1 MKVFLDTNVLI
12 SSLTTRGLCSDLLQ
26 RTIADHELIVCNA
39 VLKELERV
47 LTEKFHLPQSLLVA
61 YLHLLQEEA
70 TVVEAEKMPHLPKI
84 TDPDDIPIVACA
96 IVAKANVFVT
106 GDKALLDLGRIEDLP
121 MLSPR
126 QFWQDLLGL
135 PR

>member
-26 RTIADHELIVCNA
+26 RIIADHELIVCDA
-39 VLKELERV
+39 VLKELERI
-47 LTEKFHLPQSLLVA
+47 LTDKFHLPQSLLAA
-61 YLHLLQEEA
+61 YLQLLREEA
-70 TVVEAEKMPHLPKI
+70 TIVEAEKMPHLPKI
-84 TDPDDIPIVACA
+84 SDPDDRPIVACA
-96 IVAKANVFVT
+96 IIARANVFVT
-106 GDKALLDLGRIEDLP
+106 GDKALLDLGRIDDLP
-121 MLSPR
+121 ILSPR